1 MGRVTTDT
9 TLEKSATQY
18 IHWKIGVGL
27 SLEIEM
33 GNNLEPFF
41 DRYLYLWEDRPD
53 NKLWL
58 EVDEILG

>member
-33 GNNLEPFF
+33 GNNFEPFF
-41 DRYLYLWEDRPD
+41 DRDLYLREDRPD
-53 NKLWL
+53 NKL
-58 EVDEILG
+58 